1 MKFCWTTITVKNMTD
16 SLKFYMEIIG
26 LPLIHQMTGGPGP
39 ELAFLGDGE
48 TQVELICHP
57 ATPEVNIGSD
67 ISLGFVVSSLEETMA
82 FVQSQGIAIQAG
94 PFQPNPFI
102 RFFYVL
108 DPNGLKIQFV
118 ENMEQK

>member
-1 MKFCWTTITVKNMTD
+1 MKFCWTTITVKNMAE
-16 SLKFYMEIIG
+16 SLKFYQEIVG
-26 LPLIHQMTGGPGP
+26 LPIIHQMAGGPGP

-57 ATPEVNIGSD
+57 SKTDVDIGPD
-67 ISLGFVVSSLEETMA
+67 ISLGFVVSSLEDTMT
-82 FVQSQGIAIQAG
+82 FVKDHGIAIQAG

-102 RFFYVL
+102 RFFYVQ

-118 ENMEQK
+118 ENITEA